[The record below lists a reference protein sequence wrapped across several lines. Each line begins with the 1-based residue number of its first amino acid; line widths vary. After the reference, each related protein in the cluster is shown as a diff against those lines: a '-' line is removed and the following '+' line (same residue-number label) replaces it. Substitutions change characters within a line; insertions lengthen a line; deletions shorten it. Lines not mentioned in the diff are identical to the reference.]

1 MSEPFIGQI
10 MAVGFN
16 FAPRGWA
23 MCDGQLLPIS
33 QNDALYALIGT
44 TYGGDGVTTFALP
57 DLRSRIAIHQGQG
70 PGLTNRPIGQA
81 SGTETVTLTSNQMPS
96 HTHPVSATAVNA
108 DKPTP
113 ANNIWATE
121 PTTGTFFYG
130 AGPTDSTMSPQ
141 TISTAGGN
149 QPHDNLMPYLTMT
162 YVISLFGIFPSQG

>member
-23 MCDGQLLPIS
+23 MCNGQLLPIS
-33 QNDALYALIGT
+33 QNDALFALIGT

-81 SGTETVTLTSNQMPS
+81 SGTETVTLVANQMPS

-121 PTTGTFFYG
+121 PTTSTLFYG
-130 AGPTDSTMSPQ
+130 AGPTDSTMNPQ
-141 TISTAGGN
+141 TISAAGGN

-162 YVISLFGIFPSQG
+162 YVIALVGIFPSQG

>member
-121 PTTGTFFYG
+121 PTTSTFFYG
-130 AGPTDSTMSPQ
+130 AGPTDSTMNPQ

-162 YVISLFGIFPSQG
+162 YVIALFGIFPSQG

>member
-33 QNDALYALIGT
+33 QNDALFALIGT

-81 SGTETVTLTSNQMPS
+81 SGTEAVTLLTNQMPS

-121 PTTGTFFYG
+121 PTTSTLFYG
-130 AGPTDSTMSPQ
+130 AGPTDSTMNPQ
-141 TISTAGGN
+141 TISAAGGN

-162 YVISLFGIFPSQG
+162 YVIALFGIFPSRG

>member
-23 MCDGQLLPIS
+23 MCNGQLLPIS
-33 QNDALYALIGT
+33 QNDALFALIGT
-44 TYGGDGVTTFALP
+44 TYGGDGQTTFALP

-81 SGTETVTLTSNQMPS
+81 SGTETVTLVTNQMPS

-108 DKPTP
+108 DQPSP
-113 ANNIWATE
+113 ANHIWATE
-121 PTTGTFFYG
+121 PTTSTLFYG
-130 AGPTDSTMSPQ
+130 AGPVDSTMNPQ
-141 TISTAGGN
+141 AVNPAGGN